1 MLTFLNYSFPAE
13 VAILAMSKANEQQFI
28 YVVLFALLDKF
39 SQETKK
45 KHSKQYELSKA
56 ICSLSNLMGLFAYA
70 V

>member
-45 KHSKQYELSKA
+45 HSKQYELSKA